1 MMARIVMGALVVG
14 ALGGSPALAEGY
26 AESIV
31 RQLEAQGFSKIETEQ
46 TWLGRTRIVAEGSQG
61 QREIIVNPNTG
72 EILRDLWLAQ
82 NGGGV
87 GGLISGSSS
96 NDDGDDR
103 DDGDDDSGDGNDDN
117 GGNSGGSNSGGGNSG
132 GGNGGD
138 SGGGDDD

>member
-14 ALGGSPALAEGY
+14 ALGGSPALADGY

-31 RQLEAQGFSKIETEQ
+31 RQLKAQGFSKIETEQ

-61 QREIIVNPNTG
+61 EREIIVNPNTG

-82 NGGGV
+82 NGGGA
-87 GGLISGSSS
+87 GSLISSRAS
-96 NDDGDDR
+96 NDDGDD
-103 DDGDDDSGDGNDDN
+103 DNGGDDSGDDN
-117 GGNSGGSNSGGGNSG
+117 GSDSGGSNSGGGNSG

-138 SGGGDDD
+138 SGGGSGGSDDD